1 MKLIERRRVFTP
13 VLKVKK
19 VADMPDSVQEC
30 TAQLAAEYLR

>member
-1 MKLIERRRVFTP
+1 MKLIEHRRVFTP
-13 VLKVKK
+13 VLRV